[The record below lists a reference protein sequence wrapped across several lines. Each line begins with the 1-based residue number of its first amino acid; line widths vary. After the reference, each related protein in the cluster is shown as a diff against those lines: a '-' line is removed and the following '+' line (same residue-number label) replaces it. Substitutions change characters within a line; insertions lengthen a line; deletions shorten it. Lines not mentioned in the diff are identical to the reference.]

1 MKGLPVNNT
10 MRTDLQEI
18 ARLIKPQSRVLD
30 IGAGDGTLL
39 AYLKQKKDIK
49 GRGIERK
56 QSRVSECLAKG
67 LSVIQGN
74 AEDEL
79 CEYPDNS
86 FDYVVLS
93 RTLPATHN
101 PVDMI
106 RQILRIGR
114 CGIISMPNFGYWRV
128 RLHLLFRGT
137 MPITTSLDAPWYD
150 TENIHLCTIKDFH
163 QLTQKMNITIEQ
175 CYAITGNDIRVFKP
189 NSRYINMMAEEA
201 VFMIRDRF

>member
-1 MKGLPVNNT
+1 
-10 MRTDLQEI
+10 
-18 ARLIKPQSRVLD
+18 
-30 IGAGDGTLL
+30 
-39 AYLKQKKDIK
+39 
-49 GRGIERK
+49 
-56 QSRVSECLAKG
+56 VSECLAKG

>member
-93 RTLPATHN
+93 RTLPA
-101 PVDMI
+101 
-106 RQILRIGR
+106 
-114 CGIISMPNFGYWRV
+114 
-128 RLHLLFRGT
+128 
-137 MPITTSLDAPWYD
+137 
-150 TENIHLCTIKDFH
+150 
-163 QLTQKMNITIEQ
+163 
-175 CYAITGNDIRVFKP
+175 
-189 NSRYINMMAEEA
+189 
-201 VFMIRDRF
+201 